1 MLEKKAEESQKH
13 EFVDDI
19 TWNDLDMDEVYQVWN
34 HTRTSIGEEY
44 LYAALRRPIASDT
57 EMEERER
64 VITYLLE
71 NTQERMYLQE
81 ALAEIGK
88 LERMSVYDH
97 LELIQDM
104 KPIGALPHIL
114 AGVCLVGALI
124 GCAFAPEFMVI
135 ASIAIMGG
143 NIISYYQAKAKVDSY
158 IRRLRLYCI
167 W

>member
-1 MLEKKAEESQKH
+1 MREFLINSWGKSADRNYSEEQWNAIVSYYKVLEKKAEESQKH

-97 LELIQDM
+97 W
-104 KPIGALPHIL
+104 
-114 AGVCLVGALI
+114 
-124 GCAFAPEFMVI
+124 
-135 ASIAIMGG
+135 
-143 NIISYYQAKAKVDSY
+143 N
-158 IRRLRLYCI
+158 
-167 W
+167 

>member
-1 MLEKKAEESQKH
+1 MREFLINSWGKSADRNYSEEQWNAIVSYYKVLEKKAEESQKH

-124 GCAFAPEFMVI
+124 GLSLI
-135 ASIAIMGG
+135 HI
-143 NIISYYQAKAKVDSY
+143 
-158 IRRLRLYCI
+158 
-167 W
+167 